1 MRYRT
6 ATLVVTSLVLLA
18 ACGDAEAPS
27 DTAPA
32 TPEDPLAGRTFIGD
46 GIDVD
51 GEATLVPGGGR
62 LEFSFRGA
70 GDGSGTM
77 GAHAGCNHLSADYRI
92 DGSELVSS
100 GVGGTD
106 MGCPPEHHAFDELVT
121 ELLSSPTFELD
132 GERLILVAER
142 PDGRLRAE
150 LVDVAVADPEPPLAG
165 TVWTLESLLD
175 GETVSSVPAGV
186 GTVTMTM
193 QDGELTVDT
202 GCNGV
207 WADYVLEGSAGVPAG
222 MVSTVGAST
231 RMSCGEDVDRVEA
244 LISAVLEGRTTIE
257 QSRRSLTI
265 VAEDGRG
272 LGFTARD

>member
-1 MRYRT
+1 MRFRT
-6 ATLVVTSLVLLA
+6 AMIIATSLVLLA
-18 ACGDAEAPS
+18 ACGDPETPS
-27 DTAPA
+27 DTVPA
-32 TPEDPLAGRTFIGD
+32 TRADPLAGRTFIGD
-46 GIDVD
+46 GMDVD
-51 GEATLVPGGGR
+51 GEATLVPGDGR
-62 LEFSFRGA
+62 LEISFRGA
-70 GDGSGTM
+70 ADGSGTM

-92 DGSELVSS
+92 DGSELVTS

-121 ELLSSPTFELD
+121 ELLISPSFELN
-132 GERLILVAER
+132 GERLVLVAGR

-150 LVDVAVADPEPPLAG
+150 LVDVAVADPAPPLEG
-165 TVWTLESLLD
+165 TMWILESLLD

-186 GTVTMTM
+186 GTVSMTM

-207 WADYVLEGSAGVPAG
+207 RADYELEGPAEAPTG
-222 MVSTVGAST
+222 MVSTVGPST
-231 RMSCGEDVDRVEA
+231 RMSCGEDVDGVEA
-244 LISAVLEGRTTIE
+244 LIATVLEGRTTTE

-272 LGFTARD
+272 LGFTGRD